1 MEIFTLLW
9 YNDYTKYLREELM
22 EDRLCL
28 IPYSEIEFDKT
39 YTNISEYFLRGNRAV
54 NLFLATNGA
63 DEKIAFGQCSDYEL
77 LSAFMKISA
86 EKGTDKSAIENT
98 FYRVVNELIGEKI
111 ADIDDVWTKTSEA
124 LIDKKLRERIS
135 FSKAKKIGVPVLPN
149 EYFDEHFVS
158 VKGVDIKPVFCPFG
172 TQNVSHDTF
181 CSDCSLEDIKETI
194 EDQMACST
202 SIAVFF
208 SGFKFEKPNEYS
220 ASKAYEKYRAGQAL
234 LNKEQALLTS
244 QLLRTTALSAAEIG
258 KELMIFLP
266 YAPDVMSMGAAA
278 EFIDYIDDSLSNK
291 KLKASV
297 FGGDAVSLC
306 MAESIAG
313 KKYKN
318 ITAVTG
324 ICGNGSDMPDLSSAT
339 YWGFGEKT
347 LQNYASLATTP
358 ALLPNR

>member
-1 MEIFTLLW
+1 
-9 YNDYTKYLREELM
+9 M

-39 YTNISEYFLRGNRAV
+39 YTNISEYFLRKNRSV
-54 NLFLATNGA
+54 NLFLATNEA
-63 DEKIAFGQCSDYEL
+63 DEKIVLGQCSDYEL

-86 EKGTDKSAIENT
+86 EKGTDKSAIEHT
-98 FYRVVNELIGEKI
+98 FARVVSELIGEKI
-111 ADIDDVWTKTSEA
+111 TDIDDVWIKTSEA
-124 LIDKKLRERIS
+124 LINKKLRERIS
-135 FSKAKKIGVPVLPN
+135 FSRAKKIGVPVLPN

-158 VKGVDIKPVFCPFG
+158 VKGVDIEPVLCPFG
-172 TQNVSHDTF
+172 TQNVSLDAF
-181 CSDCSLEDIKETI
+181 CGNYSLEDIKETI
-194 EDQMACST
+194 VDQMACST
-202 SIAVFF
+202 SVAVFF

-220 ASKAYEKYRAGQAL
+220 ASKSYEKYRAGQAL

-244 QLLRTTALSAAEIG
+244 QLLRMTALSAAEIG

-266 YAPDVMSMGAAA
+266 YAPDVVSMGAAA
-278 EFIDYIDDSLSNK
+278 EFLDYIEDSLSNK

-306 MAESIAG
+306 MAEAMSA
-313 KKYKN
+313 KRYKN

-324 ICGNGSDMPDLSSAT
+324 ICGNGSDMPDLSSAA